1 MKVLSLLALLA
12 ATAPLKRVGG
22 LSVQKVAT
30 NSSLAETSPFVE
42 DPEEVSITMRAG
54 SDEPED
60 SGDER
65 TVEWPNLAQKAVSK
79 LAKLANI
86 PLSLETNEMKA
97 FREVQVNEKALEIRK
112 SSNTQKTSIAAPTKA
127 EEDGVVE
134 IALAGLKNTGDVETK
149 TTTTTL
155 SEQQLDGWLKDVVS
169 PGDFLTSLKLH
180 EGHVGAKLEVFDQ
193 FLTAYNKKNPGHID
207 ILDFLTLK
215 LGGEGELASVL
226 AKGANSDGAV
236 NAKTLALEEM
246 LLTKWKNEKLS
257 AQDIVD
263 RLKLTETIDDLV
275 SPKLATF
282 LKHIA
287 SISGDAK
294 DPADEITLLQMS
306 TNRFGD
312 EAVAV
317 ALVRARGDAF
327 LKSHVDKLE
336 IRLVEIWLA
345 DGKLPEDVFAMISC
359 YGGEHVLAQ
368 VLVWAMAYE
377 GSSKQTL
384 KLERQLLSNWK
395 NEKLKPN
402 DIVRRLRMT
411 DDVKGSAIPK
421 LVMFM
426 KYIATSYRKRWKL
439 MRTLPE
445 MFTERLGDEDMMGA
459 LVLASK
465 IDVLKE
471 DIKVLINQVW
481 KRRLAAGEPI
491 DRVYKSL
498 GIGKMESMAFFDQ
511 QVEVLK
517 EIMKIYN
524 KSKLTDVDLLTT
536 MTSICGS
543 EENLARILGWAT
555 GYEYR
560 SKKALEL
567 ENLLLGKWRNE
578 KLTPEAVMHRLGMT
592 RRVDEMTGPKLE
604 IFVKFM
610 DMHQKEDPTRELS
623 VLKIFTTYFGHA
635 CVADAVAKARAGRL
649 PDAYEKVLEPQQL
662 KIWLAEVRA
671 RTAGPS
677 NQHVKELEKELL
689 SSWYSAN
696 KSIEEVF
703 ALLDMKSHVHKAS
716 RDLKFKLLIKYMESK
731 HSWSWPSIFE
741 ALEKCYDDDINLALT
756 LVEAYQKDTDIQDF
770 AYEYLTSLFDRW
782 CSESVKPDSEFIK
795 RVKERD
801 AVNWATLVDMYT
813 EYYDE
818 EAADVIHLTTS
829 RLV

>member
-22 LSVQKVAT
+22 SSVQKVAR

-79 LAKLANI
+79 LAKLAKLSNI
-86 PLSLETNEMKA
+86 LLSLETNEMKA
-97 FREVQVNEKALEIRK
+97 FREVQVNKKALEILK

-127 EEDGVVE
+127 DEDGVVE
-134 IALAGLKNTGDVETK
+134 IALAGLKKFGDVETK

-169 PGDFLTSLKLH
+169 PGDFLTSLRLH
-180 EGHVGAKLEVFDQ
+180 EGHVGAKLEAFDQ
-193 FLTAYNKKNPGHID
+193 FLTAHNKKNPGHID

-226 AKGANSDGAV
+226 AKDANGDATV
-236 NAKTLALEEM
+236 NAKTVALEEM
-246 LLTKWKNEKLS
+246 LLSKWKNEKLS
-257 AQDIVD
+257 ALDIVD
-263 RLKLTETIDDLV
+263 RLKLTETIDDLL

-317 ALVRARGDAF
+317 ALVRARDDAF

-345 DGKLPEDVFAMISC
+345 DGKLPEDVF
-359 YGGEHVLAQ
+359 
-368 VLVWAMAYE
+368 
-377 GSSKQTL
+377 
-384 KLERQLLSNWK
+384 
-395 NEKLKPN
+395 
-402 DIVRRLRMT
+402 
-411 DDVKGSAIPK
+411 
-421 LVMFM
+421 
-426 KYIATSYRKRWKL
+426 
-439 MRTLPE
+439 
-445 MFTERLGDEDMMGA
+445 DMMGA

-567 ENLLLGKWRNE
+567 ENLLLEKWRNE